1 VCLKAAAA
9 ASTHARARAWHMH
22 RCCSHSLTQPP
33 FFRTHQRPAS
43 SSRPSSIANIIVDI
57 RHRAPPTMSVV
68 LARKMGRWRMGSS
81 RGPRPRVQVALL
93 IVLAV
98 AACCGS
104 ALTQELD
111 GAMQVSGRGAPP
123 SVAGDLLQQRQRHW
137 GPPAHA
143 SRPHCV
149 LCASGRRGRWSGPVE
164 MASRRAPAR
173 PYEGFRI

>member
-1 VCLKAAAA
+1 VVCLRAAAA
-9 ASTHARARAWHMH
+9 ASTRARARGILHK
-22 RCCSHSLTQPP
+22 CCSHSLTQPP

-104 ALTQELD
+104 ALSQELD
-111 GAMQVSGRGAPP
+111 GAMQVSGGGAPP
-123 SVAGDLLQQRQRHW
+123 SVAGDLLQQQQRDW
-137 GPPAHA
+137 GPPHTPEGLNA
-143 SRPHCV
+143 SLVRLAAGGGGRGQWRWRAGVRRP
-149 LCASGRRGRWSGPVE
+149 GFT
-164 MASRRAPAR
+164 RA
-173 PYEGFRI
+173 